1 MPERLLAVVTGASSG
16 MGAVFARK
24 LAGRGYDL
32 LLAARR
38 EDRLRKLAEDL
49 TSEHGV
55 AVELLV
61 VDLATDEGCEALAGR
76 IRTAL
81 NFGLLVNN
89 AGFGTM
95 GMFQQADLE
104 PAERMHRLHVLATL
118 VLSHAALRNLAARPD
133 HAGNTGVIAG
143 NTGIINVSSVAAFGQ
158 SPTSI
163 CYNAT
168 KAWMNSFTEG
178 LAIELAA
185 QGSAI
190 KVQAL
195 CPGFTYSEFHDRV
208 GMDRGRIPKAL
219 WMSADFV
226 VEESLRGFD
235 RGRLFVIPGWRYR
248 LLVAFMKAT
257 PSSIMRRITIFA
269 AGRFRRAKTSS

>member
-32 LLAARR
+32 LLVARR
-38 EDRLRKLAEDL
+38 EDRLRKLAEEL
-49 TSEHGV
+49 TSERGV

-61 VDLATDEGCEALAGR
+61 VDLATDEGREALAGR
-76 IRTAL
+76 IRTSP

-95 GMFQQADLE
+95 EIFQQADLE

-133 HAGNTGVIAG
+133 HAGNTG
-143 NTGIINVSSVAAFGQ
+143 IINVSSVAAFGQ

-168 KAWMNSFTEG
+168 KAWMNSFTE
-178 LAIELAA
+178 
-185 QGSAI
+185 
-190 KVQAL
+190 
-195 CPGFTYSEFHDRV
+195 
-208 GMDRGRIPKAL
+208 
-219 WMSADFV
+219 
-226 VEESLRGFD
+226 
-235 RGRLFVIPGWRYR
+235 
-248 LLVAFMKAT
+248 
-257 PSSIMRRITIFA
+257 
-269 AGRFRRAKTSS
+269 

>member
-24 LAGRGYDL
+24 LAARGYDL
-32 LLAARR
+32 FLVARR
-38 EDRLRKLAEDL
+38 EDRLRKLADEIIGEYRV
-49 TSEHGV
+49 S
-55 AVELLV
+55 VELLV
-61 VDLATDEGCEALAGR
+61 VDLATDDGRETLAVR

-95 GMFQQADLE
+95 GLFQPTDLE

-118 VLSHAALRNLAARPD
+118 ALSHAALRNLAARPD
-133 HAGNTGVIAG
+133 HAGR
-143 NTGIINVSSVAAFGQ
+143 TGIINVSSVAAFGQ
-158 SPTSI
+158 SPTGI

-178 LAIELAA
+178 LALELAA
-185 QGSAI
+185 QGLPV

-195 CPGFTYSEFHDRV
+195 CPGFTYSEFHDRL
-208 GMDRGRIPKAL
+208 GMDRGRIPKSM
-219 WMSADFV
+219 WMTADFV

-235 RGRLFVIPGWRYR
+235 RGALFVIPGWRYR
-248 LLVAFMKAT
+248 LLVVFMKAM
-257 PSSIMRRITIFA
+257 PAWFMRRLSIFA
-269 AGRFRRAKTSS
+269 VRRFRRAKTSP

>member
-24 LAGRGYDL
+24 LAARGYDL
-32 LLAARR
+32 FLVARR
-38 EDRLRKLAEDL
+38 EDRLRKLAQEIIGEYRV
-49 TSEHGV
+49 S
-55 AVELLV
+55 VELLV
-61 VDLATDEGCEALAGR
+61 VDLATDDGRETLAVR

-95 GMFQQADLE
+95 GLFQPTDLE

-118 VLSHAALRNLAARPD
+118 ALSHAALRNLAARPD
-133 HAGNTGVIAG
+133 HAGR
-143 NTGIINVSSVAAFGQ
+143 TGIINVSSVAAFGQ
-158 SPTSI
+158 SPTGI

-178 LAIELAA
+178 LALELAA
-185 QGSAI
+185 QGLPV

-195 CPGFTYSEFHDRV
+195 CPGFTYSEFHDRL
-208 GMDRGRIPKAL
+208 GMDRGRIPKSM
-219 WMSADFV
+219 WMTADFV

-235 RGRLFVIPGWRYR
+235 RGALFVIPGWRYR
-248 LLVAFMKAT
+248 LLVVFMKAM
-257 PSSIMRRITIFA
+257 PAWFMRRLSIFA
-269 AGRFRRAKTSS
+269 VRRFRRAKTSP

>member
-32 LLAARR
+32 LLVARR
-38 EDRLRKLAEDL
+38 EDRLRKLAAEIISDCGG
-49 TSEHGV
+49 S
-55 AVELLV
+55 VELLV
-61 VDLATDEGCEALAGR
+61 VDLATDDGRDALAGR

-104 PAERMHRLHVLATL
+104 PAEQMHRLHVLATL
-118 VLSHAALRNLAARPD
+118 ALSHAALRNLAARSD
-133 HAGNTGVIAG
+133 HAGHTGVIAG
-143 NTGIINVSSVAAFGQ
+143 KTGIINVSSVAAFGQ
-158 SPTSI
+158 SPTGI

-185 QGSAI
+185 QGSPV

-195 CPGFTYSEFHDRV
+195 CPGFTYSEFHDRL
-208 GMDRGRIPKAL
+208 GMDRGRIPKSM
-219 WMSADFV
+219 WMTADFV

-235 RGRLFVIPGWRYR
+235 RGALFVIPGWRYR
-248 LLVAFMKAT
+248 LLVAFMKTMPAWF
-257 PSSIMRRITIFA
+257 MRRLSIFA
-269 AGRFRRAKTSS
+269 ARRFRRAKTG

>member
-24 LAGRGYDL
+24 LAARGYDL
-32 LLAARR
+32 LLVSRR
-38 EDRLRKLAEDL
+38 EDRLRKLAEEL

-55 AVELLV
+55 SVDTLV
-61 VDLATDEGCEALAGR
+61 ADLATDDGREALGGR

-104 PAERMHRLHVLATL
+104 PAEQMHRLHVLATL
-118 VLSHAALRNLAARPD
+118 VLSHAALRNLEARPD
-133 HAGNTGVIAG
+133 HAAK
-143 NTGIINVSSVAAFGQ
+143 TGIINVSSVAAFAQ

-178 LAIELAA
+178 LAIELAT
-185 QGSAI
+185 QGSPVR
-190 KVQAL
+190 VQAL

-208 GMDRGRIPKAL
+208 GMDRGRIPKSL
-219 WMSADFV
+219 WMTPNFV

-235 RGRLFVIPGWRYR
+235 RGDLFVIPGWRYR
-248 LLVAFMKAT
+248 LLVAFMKTMPAWF
-257 PSSIMRRITIFA
+257 MRRLSIFA
-269 AGRFRRAKTSS
+269 ARRFRRAKAGP

>member
-1 MPERLLAVVTGASSG
+1 MAERLLAVVTGASSG

-24 LAGRGYDL
+24 LAARGYDL
-32 LLAARR
+32 LLVARR
-38 EDRLRKLAEDL
+38 EDRLQKLAEEL

-55 AVELLV
+55 SVDTLV
-61 VDLATDEGCEALAGR
+61 ADLAADDGREALAGR